1 MNSFLVSAKRHLH
14 LSRQAVDW
22 NAALPLIESLHAKR
36 ITRQQPDTK
45 STHLLPQWTL
55 LGCGALGGVF
65 ASLLTQSGQ
74 ATRVLLRERHRSTLH
89 PGIDFTSL
97 EGHTQLIN
105 IERGFISQ
113 PGQHQT
119 AAGDD
124 QGGQVI
130 EALTPLVGQLA
141 TDVPIVLLHNGM
153 GIAEQVVTL
162 FPHNPVIAGVTSH
175 GAMQSGHF
183 VFRHTGKGETWLGP
197 VNEAARAHAAL
208 ADDLAA
214 PSVRPAGMSR
224 SRRASGRTRGQLRH
238 QSAHRA
244 LQAQEWRAGRPALCR
259 CPAAIC
265 VEVADVM
272 RAEGQPTGSEELLR
286 RVMMV
291 VELTADNYSSMYQ
304 DMEQGRET
312 EIEAITGFL
321 LGKAALHGIAVPVN
335 QGLYQAVK
343 EKH

>member
-1 MNSFLVSAKRHLH
+1 MPSGSRDYNLTHSRHPP
-14 LSRQAVDW
+14 S
-22 NAALPLIESLHAKR
+22 
-36 ITRQQPDTK
+36 
-45 STHLLPQWTL
+45 PQWTL

-74 ATRVLLRERHRSTLH
+74 STRVLLRERHRATLH

-97 EGHTQLIN
+97 EGNTQLIN
-105 IERGFISQ
+105 IERGFVDQ
-113 PGQHQT
+113 PGQIQRLLVMT
-119 AAGDD
+119 KAD
-124 QGGQVI
+124 QVI

-153 GIAEQVVTL
+153 GIAEQVVAL

-208 ADDLAA
+208 ADELAA
-214 PSVRPAGMSR
+214 ALGQAGWDEQIQAR
-224 SRRASGRTRGQLRH
+224 QWQKLAVNCAINPLTALYKLKNGELAGPRFAD
-238 QSAHRA
+238 A
-244 LQAQEWRAGRPALCR
+244 LQQ
-259 CPAAIC
+259 IC

-272 RAEGQPTGSEELLR
+272 QAEGQPTGSDELLR
-286 RVMMV
+286 RAMTV

-304 DMEQGRET
+304 DIEQGRET

-321 LGKAALHGIAVPVN
+321 LARAACHGIAVPVN
-335 QGLYQAVK
+335 QGLYQAIK
-343 EKH
+343 EKQ

>member
-1 MNSFLVSAKRHLH
+1 MPSGSRDYNLTHSRHTP
-14 LSRQAVDW
+14 S
-22 NAALPLIESLHAKR
+22 
-36 ITRQQPDTK
+36 
-45 STHLLPQWTL
+45 PQWTL

-74 ATRVLLRERHRSTLH
+74 STRVLLRERHRATLH

-97 EGHTQLIN
+97 EGNTQLIN
-105 IERGFISQ
+105 IERGFVDQ
-113 PGQHQT
+113 PGQIQRLLVMT
-119 AAGDD
+119 KA
-124 QGGQVI
+124 GQVI

-153 GIAEQVVTL
+153 GIAEQVVAL

-183 VFRHTGKGETWLGP
+183 VFRHTGKGEIWLGP

-208 ADDLAA
+208 ADELAA
-214 PSVRPAGMSR
+214 ALGQAGWDEHIQAR
-224 SRRASGRTRGQLRH
+224 QWQKLAVNCAINPLTALYKLKNGELAGPRFAD
-238 QSAHRA
+238 A
-244 LQAQEWRAGRPALCR
+244 LQQ
-259 CPAAIC
+259 IC

-272 RAEGQPTGSEELLR
+272 QAEGQPTGSDELLR
-286 RVMMV
+286 RVMTV

-321 LGKAALHGIAVPVN
+321 LARAASHGIAVPVN
-335 QGLYQAVK
+335 QGLYQAIK
-343 EKH
+343 EKQ

>member
-1 MNSFLVSAKRHLH
+1 MPSGLRDNNLKTRRHPVS
-14 LSRQAVDW
+14 
-22 NAALPLIESLHAKR
+22 PE
-36 ITRQQPDTK
+36 
-45 STHLLPQWTL
+45 WTL

-74 ATRVLLRERHRSTLH
+74 PTRVLLRERHRATLH

-97 EGHTQLIN
+97 DGHTQLLA
-105 IERGFISQ
+105 IERGFLDN
-113 PGQHQT
+113 PGSIKRLLVMT
-119 AAGDD
+119 KA
-124 QGGQVI
+124 GQVVS
-130 EALTPLVGQLA
+130 ALAPLVGQLA
-141 TDVPIVLLHNGM
+141 AGVPIVLLHNGM

-197 VNEAARAHAAL
+197 VNEAAKAHAYL
-208 ADDLAA
+208 ADELASA
-214 PSVRPAGMSR
+214 LGQAGWDEQILTHQWQKL
-224 SRRASGRTRGQLRH
+224 AVNCAINPLTALYKLRNGELTGPRF
-238 QSAHRA
+238 ADV
-244 LQAQEWRAGRPALCR
+244 LQQ
-259 CPAAIC
+259 IC

-272 RAEGQPTGSEELLR
+272 QAEGQPTASDELLR

-321 LGKAALHGIAVPVN
+321 LGRAAAHGIAVPVN
-335 QGLYQAVK
+335 QGLYQAIK
-343 EKH
+343 EKQ

>member
-1 MNSFLVSAKRHLH
+1 MPSGLRDNNLKTRRHPVS
-14 LSRQAVDW
+14 
-22 NAALPLIESLHAKR
+22 PE
-36 ITRQQPDTK
+36 
-45 STHLLPQWTL
+45 WTL

-113 PGQHQT
+113 PGQIKRLLVMT
-119 AAGDD
+119 KA
-124 QGGQVI
+124 GQVI

-162 FPHNPVIAGVTSH
+162 FPHNPIIAGVTSH

-197 VNEAARAHAAL
+197 VNEAAKAHTAL

-214 PSVRPAGMSR
+214 ALGQAGWDEQIQAR
-224 SRRASGRTRGQLRH
+224 QWQKLAVNCAINPLTALYKLKNGELAGPRFAD
-238 QSAHRA
+238 A
-244 LQAQEWRAGRPALCR
+244 LQQ
-259 CPAAIC
+259 IC

-272 RAEGQPTGSEELLR
+272 RAEGQPTGCEELLR

-343 EKH
+343 EKR

>member
-1 MNSFLVSAKRHLH
+1 MPSGSRDYNLTQSRHT
-14 LSRQAVDW
+14 S
-22 NAALPLIESLHAKR
+22 S
-36 ITRQQPDTK
+36 
-45 STHLLPQWTL
+45 PQWTL

-113 PGQHQT
+113 PGQVKRLLVMT
-119 AAGDD
+119 KA
-124 QGGQVI
+124 GQVI

-162 FPHNPVIAGVTSH
+162 FPHNPIIAGVTSH

-208 ADDLAA
+208 ADDLASA
-214 PSVRPAGMSR
+214 LGQAGWDEQIQAR
-224 SRRASGRTRGQLRH
+224 QWQKLAVNCAINPLTALYKLKNGELAGPRFAD
-238 QSAHRA
+238 A
-244 LQAQEWRAGRPALCR
+244 LQQ
-259 CPAAIC
+259 IC
-265 VEVADVM
+265 VEVADVIQ
-272 RAEGQPTGSEELLR
+272 AEGQPTGSDELLR
-286 RVMMV
+286 RVMTV

-321 LGKAALHGIAVPVN
+321 LARAACHGIAVPVN
-335 QGLYQAVK
+335 QGLYQAIK
-343 EKH
+343 EKQ

>member
-1 MNSFLVSAKRHLH
+1 MPSGSRDYNLTQSRHT
-14 LSRQAVDW
+14 S
-22 NAALPLIESLHAKR
+22 S
-36 ITRQQPDTK
+36 
-45 STHLLPQWTL
+45 PQWTL

-97 EGHTQLIN
+97 EGYTQLIN

-113 PGQHQT
+113 PGQVKRLLVMT
-119 AAGDD
+119 KA
-124 QGGQVI
+124 GQVI

-162 FPHNPVIAGVTSH
+162 FPHNPIIAGVTSH

-214 PSVRPAGMSR
+214 ALGQAGWDEQIQAR
-224 SRRASGRTRGQLRH
+224 QWQKLAVNCAINPLTALYKLKNGELAGPRFAD
-238 QSAHRA
+238 A
-244 LQAQEWRAGRPALCR
+244 LQQ
-259 CPAAIC
+259 IC

-272 RAEGQPTGSEELLR
+272 QAEGQPTGSDELLR
-286 RVMMV
+286 RVMTV

-304 DMEQGRET
+304 DMELGRET

-321 LGKAALHGIAVPVN
+321 LARAASHGIAVPVN
-335 QGLYQAVK
+335 QGLYQAIK
-343 EKH
+343 EKQ

>member
-1 MNSFLVSAKRHLH
+1 MPSGSRDYNLTQSRHT
-14 LSRQAVDW
+14 S
-22 NAALPLIESLHAKR
+22 S
-36 ITRQQPDTK
+36 
-45 STHLLPQWTL
+45 PQWTL

-113 PGQHQT
+113 PGQVKRLLVMT
-119 AAGDD
+119 KA
-124 QGGQVI
+124 GQVI
-130 EALTPLVGQLA
+130 EALTPLVGKLA
-141 TDVPIVLLHNGM
+141 AGVPIVLLHNGM

-162 FPHNPVIAGVTSH
+162 FPHNPIIAGVTSH

-214 PSVRPAGMSR
+214 ALGQAGWDEQIQAR
-224 SRRASGRTRGQLRH
+224 QWQKLAINCAINPLTALYKLKNGELAGPRFAD
-238 QSAHRA
+238 A
-244 LQAQEWRAGRPALCR
+244 LQQ
-259 CPAAIC
+259 IC

-272 RAEGQPTGSEELLR
+272 QAEGQPTGSDELLR
-286 RVMMV
+286 RVMTV

-321 LGKAALHGIAVPVN
+321 LARAASHGIAVPVN
-335 QGLYQAVK
+335 QGLYQAIK
-343 EKH
+343 EKQ

>member
-1 MNSFLVSAKRHLH
+1 M
-14 LSRQAVDW
+14 
-22 NAALPLIESLHAKR
+22 
-36 ITRQQPDTK
+36 DTAG
-45 STHLLPQWTL
+45 LRR
-55 LGCGALGGVF
+55 LGGVF

-113 PGQHQT
+113 PGQVKRLLVMT
-119 AAGDD
+119 KA
-124 QGGQVI
+124 GQVI

-141 TDVPIVLLHNGM
+141 TNVPIVLLHNGM

-162 FPHNPVIAGVTSH
+162 FPHNPIIAGVTSH

-214 PSVRPAGMSR
+214 ALGQAGWDEQIQAR
-224 SRRASGRTRGQLRH
+224 QWQKLAVNCAINPLTALYKLKNGELAGPRFAD
-238 QSAHRA
+238 A
-244 LQAQEWRAGRPALCR
+244 LQQ
-259 CPAAIC
+259 IC

-272 RAEGQPTGSEELLR
+272 QAEGQPTGSDELLR
-286 RVMMV
+286 RVMTV

-321 LGKAALHGIAVPVN
+321 LARAASHGIAVPVN
-335 QGLYQAVK
+335 QGLYQAIK
-343 EKH
+343 EKQ

>member
-1 MNSFLVSAKRHLH
+1 MPSGSRDYNLTQSRHT
-14 LSRQAVDW
+14 S
-22 NAALPLIESLHAKR
+22 S
-36 ITRQQPDTK
+36 
-45 STHLLPQWTL
+45 PQWTL

-113 PGQHQT
+113 PGQVKRLLVMT
-119 AAGDD
+119 KA
-124 QGGQVI
+124 GQVI

-208 ADDLAA
+208 ADDLAVA
-214 PSVRPAGMSR
+214 LGQAGWDEQIQAR
-224 SRRASGRTRGQLRH
+224 QWQKLAVNCAINPLTALYKLKNGELAGPRFAD
-238 QSAHRA
+238 A
-244 LQAQEWRAGRPALCR
+244 LQQ
-259 CPAAIC
+259 IC

-272 RAEGQPTGSEELLR
+272 QAEGQPTGSDELLR
-286 RVMMV
+286 RVMTV

-321 LGKAALHGIAVPVN
+321 LARAASHGIAVPVN
-335 QGLYQAVK
+335 QGLYQAIK
-343 EKH
+343 EKQ